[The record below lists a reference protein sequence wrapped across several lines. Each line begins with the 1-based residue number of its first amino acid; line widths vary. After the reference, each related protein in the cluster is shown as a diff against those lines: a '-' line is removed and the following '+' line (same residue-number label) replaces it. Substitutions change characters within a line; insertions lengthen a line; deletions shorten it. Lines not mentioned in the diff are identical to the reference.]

1 MGSVT
6 EAAKETIDALTA
18 NGGKVGMV
26 KGHVYRPFSVKYLL
40 AVLPET
46 VKKIAVLDR
55 TKETGSIGE
64 PLYLDVLAALKDK
77 DIEIIGGRYGLGSK
91 DTQAYHIKAVF
102 DHLNETELKNG
113 FTIGINDDVTHTS
126 LPCDETFHVP
136 ADYTS
141 CLFWG
146 LGSDGTVSANKSTVK
161 IIGDNTDQYAQA
173 YFAYDSKKL
182 VG

>member
-18 NGGKVGMV
+18 AGEKVGMIKV
-26 KGHVYRPFSVKYLL
+26 HLYRPFSVKYLT

-55 TKETGSIGE
+55 TKETGAMGE

-77 DIEIIGGRYGLGSK
+77 DIEIIGGRYGMGSK
-91 DTQAYHIKAVF
+91 DTQPYHIKAVF
-102 DHLNETELKNG
+102 DELKKDEMKNS
-113 FTIGINDDVTHTS
+113 FTIGINDDVTHLS
-126 LPCDETFHVP
+126 LEADKNFTVP

-173 YFAYDSKKL
+173 
-182 VG
+182 